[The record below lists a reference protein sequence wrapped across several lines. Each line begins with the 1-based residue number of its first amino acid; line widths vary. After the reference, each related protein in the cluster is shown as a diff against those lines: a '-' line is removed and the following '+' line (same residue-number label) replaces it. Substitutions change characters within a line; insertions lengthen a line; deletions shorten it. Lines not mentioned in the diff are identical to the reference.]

1 MNLILNNFAWA
12 PYPIIMFSL
21 AALLCGGYLYWVLS
35 EFVKYLV
42 RRFK

>member
-1 MNLILNNFAWA
+1 MNLIMNNFEWA

-21 AALLCGGYLYWVLS
+21 AAILCCGYVGWIVS

-42 RRFK
+42 RRFN